1 MLAGHMHPEF
11 SQVRRSADESPRAA
25 SPAAPC
31 DCELDSECL
40 LQGQREVL
48 IRHGAEC
55 YRLRHTRN
63 GKLILTK

>member
-1 MLAGHMHPEF
+1 MLAGHPHPEYPQ
-11 SQVRRSADESPRAA
+11 SRPADESPRTA
-25 SPAAPC
+25 SASARS
-31 DCELDSECL
+31 DCELDSARL

-48 IRHGAEC
+48 IRHGSEC

>member
-1 MLAGHMHPEF
+1 MLAGHPHPEHLQ
-11 SQVRRSADESPRAA
+11 STAADGSPRVGAASVRRE
-25 SPAAPC
+25 
-31 DCELDSECL
+31 CELDSARL

-48 IRHGAEC
+48 IRHGSEC

>member
-1 MLAGHMHPEF
+1 MLFFHPEQETP
-11 SQVRRSADESPRAA
+11 SVA
-25 SPAAPC
+25 SPPSGLPRSPLQGQGG
-31 DCELDSECL
+31 CELDSARL

-48 IRHGAEC
+48 IRHGCEC

>member
-1 MLAGHMHPEF
+1 MPAGHPPTGF
-11 SQVRRSADESPRAA
+11 PQVRRSSDESPR
-25 SPAAPC
+25 PAPC
-31 DCELDSECL
+31 GCELDSECL

-55 YRLRHTRN
+55 YRLRHTRS